1 MADKGIL
8 TLNAGSSSL
17 KLALFDGAAPPE
29 RVFSYSVARVGKKV
43 ADHAQALDVA
53 LAQVDAHGGLEALS
67 AVGHRVVHGGPRYAA
82 PQLVTPGV
90 IEELRRLAVL
100 DPDHLPAEIAILE
113 AMRSRAPS
121 LPQVAC
127 FDTAFHRT
135 MPRVARLL
143 PIPRRYETEGLQ
155 RYGFHGLSYTYLAQ
169 ELARV
174 AGEPAARGRV
184 VLAHLGAGASLAA
197 LRDGRCVDTTMGFTP
212 NSGVPMG
219 TRSGDLDPGVVL
231 YLLRAGGLD
240 ADALDDV
247 LSRRS
252 GLLGVS
258 ETSADMRDLLEH
270 RSGDPRA
277 ADAVA
282 LFCHSV
288 RKAIGALTATIGGL
302 QTLVFSGG
310 IGENAAPI
318 REEIARGLE
327 HLGIEL
333 DDSRNAANAAVI
345 SADASVCT
353 VRVIRTDEESIIA
366 RETLATIGGT
376 T

>member
-29 RVFSYSVARVGKKV
+29 RVFSYSVARVGQKV

>member
-29 RVFSYSVARVGKKV
+29 RVFSYSVARVGQKV

-197 LRDGRCVDTTMGFTP
+197 LRDGRCVDTTP
-212 NSGVPMG
+212 
-219 TRSGDLDPGVVL
+219 
-231 YLLRAGGLD
+231 
-240 ADALDDV
+240 
-247 LSRRS
+247 
-252 GLLGVS
+252 
-258 ETSADMRDLLEH
+258 
-270 RSGDPRA
+270 
-277 ADAVA
+277 
-282 LFCHSV
+282 
-288 RKAIGALTATIGGL
+288 IGAPPTICR
-302 QTLVFSGG
+302 S
-310 IGENAAPI
+310 
-318 REEIARGLE
+318 AR
-327 HLGIEL
+327 
-333 DDSRNAANAAVI
+333 STC
-345 SADASVCT
+345 S
-353 VRVIRTDEESIIA
+353 
-366 RETLATIGGT
+366 T
-376 T
+376 TRF